1 MKSDDV
7 SASQSVASVNPL
19 QRALIEKTG
28 HDNGFEHAL
37 PAPGNDVTLVS
48 ARHRSSATVVPMVGG
63 FEVRFQPA
71 SPALVP
77 ELLRSFKLWAG
88 ADGVFRV
95 PTLADLATLLRR
107 AASLS
112 QALPNQA
119 VRDYHTAVAQVLAD
133 LPADNRGTEVERL
146 VHQRVGQDRYRDAL
160 LNYWGGACAVTGVA
174 VTEVLRASHAK
185 PWAEC
190 TDDAER
196 LDAFNGFLLAANLDA
211 LFDRF
216 LISFDGTGRLL
227 ISDSLAQGDLDKLG
241 IHQGMALRWLAV
253 EHQYYLRWHR
263 ERFFLRGL

>member
-1 MKSDDV
+1 M
-7 SASQSVASVNPL
+7 NPL

-28 HDNGFEHAL
+28 HDNGFEHVL
-37 PAPGNDVTLVS
+37 PAPGNAVALAS
-48 ARHRSSATVVPMVGG
+48 ARHRSSAAVVPIAGS
-63 FEVRFQPA
+63 FEVCFQPA

-77 ELLRSFKLWAG
+77 ELLRSFQLWSDG
-88 ADGVFRV
+88 NGVFGV

-107 AASLS
+107 AANLS

-119 VRDYHTAVAQVLAD
+119 VRDYHTAVAQVLED
-133 LPADNRGTEVERL
+133 LPAENRGTEVERL
-146 VHQRVGQDRYRDAL
+146 VRQRVGQDRYRDAL

-196 LDAFNGFLLAANLDA
+196 LDTFNGFLLVANLDA

-216 LISFDGTGRLL
+216 LISFDDAGHLL
-227 ISDSLAQGDLDKLG
+227 ISARLSQGDLHCLG
-241 IHQGMALRWLAV
+241 FHLGMTLRWLAR
-253 EHQYYLRWHR
+253 EHRHYLQWHR
-263 ERFFLRGL
+263 ERFLLDAYLKK